1 MASQQAWHFEQV
13 NIKDSEYAKKCG
25 IAGECYF
32 YVSKGHIKIAQL
44 DNKTSLD
51 LSVSRI
57 RNWGATSKSFF
68 LDLGSRSP
76 AGAGRLEMTHKD
88 PNTLRLL
95 VRDTTSSKKH
105 RAGGSETGGAEEEY
119 NEDIKD
125 EGNYSSSYADSTYAD
140 SGYGEN
146 SIRSRTDSNRGD
158 AYSYSGGAD
167 SYHGKQDGYEVPGSN
182 DSLNRRQKKNSKGMQ
197 DQLIDEGLWHK
208 KDKVRSEESEG
219 SINVRSMGASMRHV
233 AVGEE
238 METYTVVKKSQPFK
252 PPPLPQ
258 KKMN

>member
-1 MASQQAWHFEQV
+1 MAGQQAWHFEQV

-25 IAGECYF
+25 ISGECYF

-57 RNWGATSKSFF
+57 RNWGATSTSFF

-105 RAGGSETGGAEEEY
+105 KTGAGKSENTLDYAV
-119 NEDIKD
+119 EDENYGYIDD
-125 EGNYSSSYADSTYAD
+125 EDTTYGRSYSFSGQSDVYENPGTYSSL
-140 SGYGEN
+140 
-146 SIRSRTDSNRGD
+146 SRVPKK
-158 AYSYSGGAD
+158 GGAD
-167 SYHGKQDGYEVPGSN
+167 QAGTDAA
-182 DSLNRRQKKNSKGMQ
+182 
-197 DQLIDEGLWHK
+197 WHK
-208 KDKVRSEESEG
+208 KNTVRSEESERA
-219 SINVRSMGASMRHV
+219 INVRNIGSRRHV
-233 AVGEE
+233 AVGDEE
-238 METYTVVKKSQPFK
+238 DTYTVVNKDNPPAL
-252 PPPLPQ
+252 PPPYRR
-258 KKMN
+258 

>member
-1 MASQQAWHFEQV
+1 MAGQQAWHFEQV

-105 RAGGSETGGAEEEY
+105 NKPEAER
-119 NEDIKD
+119 
-125 EGNYSSSYADSTYAD
+125 SDST
-140 SGYGEN
+140 SGYGGEEDFDYAYVEDEE
-146 SIRSRTDSNRGD
+146 SSYGQD
-158 AYSYSGGAD
+158 ASYHGGAD
-167 SYHGKQDGYEVPGSN
+167 SYHGRPDGYEAYPGSTK
-182 DSLNRRQKKNSKGMQ
+182 SSGQKGQNRKNSKGAVAN
-197 DQLIDEGLWHK
+197 QLMTEAAWHK

-219 SINVRSMGASMRHV
+219 AINVRTIGTSRRHV
-233 AVGEE
+233 AVGDE
-238 METYTVVKKSQPFK
+238 METYTVVKKD
-252 PPPLPQ
+252 
-258 KKMN
+258 N